1 MAGTDP
7 DPGKTL
13 KQFKLT
19 AQVTIS
25 ISTIVGAETAEEALR
40 IGARRE
46 VGHVNLD
53 PTYEAT
59 EYWLPGEE
67 LDGAPTDIAVERP

>member
-25 ISTIVGAETAEEALR
+25 ISTIVEAETEEDALR
-40 IGARRE
+40 IGTRRE
-46 VGHVNLD
+46 VGHISLD
-53 PTYEAT
+53 PTYEIT